1 MIDECWYFFF
11 FFFLF
16 FFLSHQRRCQYII
29 WLRHEMMADHTHS
42 IYQSI
47 NLSIN
52 QYIHT
57 VPHPSHRSCVTW
69 ILFWLICKVRLIF
82 LPIQE
87 ECCFYIP
94 VSILVLNKE
103 RKKRFCLE
111 STNYSRDAHLSQLQL
126 FKVFADRCLRVGR
139 APFC

>member
-1 MIDECWYFFF
+1 MVEFCYDDDWWLMIDECWYCFSSPSSSCSSFC
-11 FFFLF
+11 
-16 FFLSHQRRCQYII
+16 HII
-29 WLRHEMMADHTHS
+29 ILYTVYDDQPH
-42 IYQSI
+42 
-47 NLSIN
+47 SIN
-52 QYIHT
+52 QSIHT

-94 VSILVLNKE
+94 VSILNKE
-103 RKKRFCLE
+103 RKKDFVLKVQTTRATCI
-111 STNYSRDAHLSQLQL
+111 SQLQL

-139 APFC
+139 APFGNFLR